1 MSTATLRLAAASAEL
16 PRRKPHVCFVAPY
29 AWPVL
34 SGDRNLKVVGG
45 AEMQQCILGRLLAA
59 NGYRVSMIT
68 FDFGQPQGVVIDGI
82 EVHKTFRLDEGVP
95 VLRFVHP
102 RLTSMWRALRRVDAE
117 VYYQRSAAMWTAVL
131 AEFCRRHARRSI
143 YAGASDRDFE
153 LGQEQIRY
161 ARDRWLYRRGLQ
173 RVDRIVV
180 QNPYQL
186 ASCRKHH
193 GRDAILIPSCY
204 VLPPEVGTGRGD
216 AVFWVGSMHPHKRP
230 EMLLA
235 LAERMPRQRFVMIGG
250 PSIGG
255 EARQPGCFEAIRSR
269 AIKLPNVEFTGFLPP
284 AEVEKRFDE
293 ARLLVSTSLYEG
305 MPNVFLQ
312 AWARGVPTV
321 ATVEV
326 GASVNTVFG
335 TVEEG
340 AGRIERLLGD
350 RELWSRASA
359 DSRDYFRRNHSPEEV
374 LGRYAQLLEELASSA
389 QPAGRL
395 PARGWRGARSRSARS
410 RRSTT

>member
-1 MSTATLRLAAASAEL
+1 MSTATLRLAAASADV

-34 SGDRNLKVVGG
+34 SGDRHLKVVGG

-59 NGYRVSMIT
+59 HGYQVSMIT
-68 FDFGQPQGVVIDGI
+68 FDFGQPQDAVVDGI
-82 EVHKTFRLDEGVP
+82 TVHKTFRLDEGVP
-95 VLRFVHP
+95 VLRFLHP
-102 RLTSMWRALRRVDAE
+102 RLTSMWRALGRVNAE
-117 VYYQRSAAMWTAVL
+117 VYYQRSAAMWTAVV
-131 AEFCRRHARRSI
+131 AEFCRRHGRASI

-153 LGQEQIRY
+153 LGNEQIRY

-173 RVDRIVV
+173 RVDRVVV

-204 VLPPEVGTGRGD
+204 VPPAEAASRGD
-216 AVFWVGSMHPHKRP
+216 AVFWVASMHPHKRP
-230 EMLLA
+230 EWLLEIA
-235 LAERMPRQRFVMIGG
+235 ARMPAQRFVMIGG

-255 EARQPGCFEAIRSR
+255 EALQPGAFESIRSR
-269 AIKLPNVEFTGFLPP
+269 AARLPNVEFTGFLPP

-312 AWARGVPTV
+312 AWARGVPAV

-326 GASVNTVFG
+326 GAPVNTMFT

-340 AGRIERLLGD
+340 AERIGRLLAD
-350 RELWSRASA
+350 RELWGRASA

-374 LGRYAQLLEELASSA
+374 LARYAQLLEELAS
-389 QPAGRL
+389 
-395 PARGWRGARSRSARS
+395 
-410 RRSTT
+410 